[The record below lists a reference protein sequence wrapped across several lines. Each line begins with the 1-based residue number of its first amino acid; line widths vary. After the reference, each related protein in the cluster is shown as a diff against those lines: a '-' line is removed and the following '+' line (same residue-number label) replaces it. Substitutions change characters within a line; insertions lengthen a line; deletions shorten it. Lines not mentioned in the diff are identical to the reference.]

1 MLILAT
7 IIYAEPPTLFFYCY
21 HKEAEEEPKNSFNAQ
36 KKTIQTHLTAA
47 HDIIMTSSRARTAR
61 STLYVLHLRFTF
73 YFAFYKFAK
82 KHDVIKV
89 NPSANQGHQRRQ

>member
-1 MLILAT
+1 MPNLQL
-7 IIYAEPPTLFFYCY
+7 YFFYCY

-61 STLYVLHLRFTF
+61 STLHTRLRFTF
-73 YFAFYKFAK
+73 AFYIRKEAWRHK
-82 KHDVIKV
+82 
-89 NPSANQGHQRRQ
+89 G